1 MYMSKIKNISI
12 FSLLFVVIMTSCNEK
27 EINVVISNEKASI
40 SSIEFEY
47 NGSIY
52 NTQISENKI
61 ILDRLLPYGA
71 TRLTIRSLNL
81 AENCSS
87 NFKAGDIF
95 NLTSTSTPSMPFIIA
110 PILVTN
116 TNTKKTAAYE
126 VFFNIRKYISVVDQY
141 GLLQTNGNK
150 IVDKNKN
157 PVSLAGNSFY
167 WSNNGWGGENYY
179 KICS

>member
-1 MYMSKIKNISI
+1 MTQIKSISK
-12 FSLLFVVIMTSCNEK
+12 LVLVFVIVIISCNEK
-27 EINVVISNEKASI
+27 EMNVVVSEEKASI

-52 NTQISENKI
+52 TTQISENKI
-61 ILDRLLPYGA
+61 LLDRYLPYGA
-71 TRLTIRSLNL
+71 TRLIVKSLNL

-95 NLTSTSTPSMPFIIA
+95 NLTSTTTPSMPFIIS
-110 PILVTN
+110 PIIVTN
-116 TNTKKTAAYE
+116 TNSKKTAAYE
-126 VFFNIRKYISVVDQY
+126 VRFNTSKYISVVDQY

-157 PVSLAGNSFY
+157 PVSLAGNSFFDCIETI
-167 WSNNGWGGENYY
+167 SA
-179 KICS
+179 SDL

>member
-116 TNTKKTAAYE
+116 TNSKKTAAYE